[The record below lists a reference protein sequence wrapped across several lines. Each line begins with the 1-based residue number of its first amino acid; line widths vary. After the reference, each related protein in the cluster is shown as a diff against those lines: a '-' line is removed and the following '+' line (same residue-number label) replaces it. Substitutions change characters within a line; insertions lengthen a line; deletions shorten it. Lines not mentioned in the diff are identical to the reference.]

1 MESTE
6 KPKQEKTDRRVRK
19 TKKQLRL
26 ALTTLMLE
34 KDLNEITVSQLTA
47 LADLN
52 RSTFYAHYQ
61 DIYDMVEQI
70 ETEIFQQFVE
80 LVQSRAPSAQ
90 LLTDIFSFLAENADL
105 CAVFLGR
112 HGNYQFVEKFKDVV
126 KQHCLSYWNDRQTP
140 LNAVQM
146 DYFYAYVTSGC
157 IGLIQKW
164 LETGMQEA
172 PQQLAT
178 MAETLIVQGGQV
190 FFDAFQKGSAAQ

>member
-6 KPKQEKTDRRVRK
+6 KHKNEKTDRRIRK

-34 KDLNEITVSQLTA
+34 KSINEITVSQLTA

-52 RSTFYAHYQ
+52 RSTFYIHYQ

-80 LVQSRAPSAQ
+80 LVQSRTPSAQ
-90 LLTDIFSFLAENADL
+90 LLTDIFYFLAENADL
-105 CAVFLGR
+105 CAAFLGR
-112 HGNYQFVEKFKDVV
+112 HGDYQFVEKFKDVV
-126 KQHCLSYWNDRQTP
+126 KQHCLSYWNNQKTQLSP
-140 LNAVQM
+140 AQM
-146 DYFYAYVTSGC
+146 EYFYAYIASGC

-164 LETGMQEA
+164 LATGMQEA
-172 PQQLAT
+172 PQQLAS
-178 MAETLIVQGGQV
+178 MAETLILQGGQV
-190 FFDAFQKGSAAQ
+190 FFQRP

>member
-6 KPKQEKTDRRVRK
+6 KHKNEKTDRRIRK

-34 KDLNEITVSQLTA
+34 KSINEITVSQLTA

-52 RSTFYAHYQ
+52 RSTFYIHYQ

-80 LVQSRAPSAQ
+80 LVQSRTPSAQ
-90 LLTDIFSFLAENADL
+90 LLTDIFYFLAENADL
-105 CAVFLGR
+105 CAAFLGR
-112 HGNYQFVEKFKDVV
+112 HGDYQFVEKFKDVV
-126 KQHCLSYWNDRQTP
+126 KQHCLSYWNNQQTQLSP
-140 LNAVQM
+140 AQM
-146 DYFYAYVTSGC
+146 EYFYAYIASGC

-164 LETGMQEA
+164 LATGMQEA
-172 PQQLAT
+172 PQQLAS
-178 MAETLIVQGGQV
+178 MAETLILQGGQV
-190 FFDAFQKGSAAQ
+190 FFQRP